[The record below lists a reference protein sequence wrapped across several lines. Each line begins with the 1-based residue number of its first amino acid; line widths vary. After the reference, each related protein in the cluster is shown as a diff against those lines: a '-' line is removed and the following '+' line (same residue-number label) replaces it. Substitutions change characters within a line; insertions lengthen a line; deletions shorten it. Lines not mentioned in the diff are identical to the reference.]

1 MTSGC
6 LDRKE
11 VRGAIWGVHS
21 TTVCADRISNC
32 PLDRVLT
39 YKNLIYL
46 LNLQF
51 SSPPHTQPL
60 RFESLSLKTTQ
71 TVPPTPGTA
80 LHNKIESRLEKSVG
94 SQFNIQLQQQMGVF
108 QASMLEA
115 MKSLRDE
122 MYSMKKASESDVVQ
136 TSVSLPKAGPSKQPD
151 RITTQTSISMTRASD
166 HSDAQPMDTDH
177 YGPPLP
183 PKSTQSVQALGYRI

>member
-21 TTVCADRISNC
+21 TTDRPAGGNTGRLFLAFGGPVCADRISNC

-51 SSPPHTQPL
+51 IMLNNPSL
-60 RFESLSLKTTQ
+60 LKDILSLLYKYANIFAIGFEKTHLIIDLANDSIGSSECRDSTKAHYNDIFSYLYLNIPCGFPHFLQ
-71 TVPPTPGTA
+71 NKNKMRYAGLPFHTAPT
-80 LHNKIESRLEKSVG
+80 
-94 SQFNIQLQQQMGVF
+94 NIIF
-108 QASMLEA
+108 
-115 MKSLRDE
+115 KR
-122 MYSMKKASESDVVQ
+122 
-136 TSVSLPKAGPSKQPD
+136 P
-151 RITTQTSISMTRASD
+151 
-166 HSDAQPMDTDH
+166 
-177 YGPPLP
+177 
-183 PKSTQSVQALGYRI
+183 